1 MKYTLNNQAKD
12 NPTEII
18 IGRDAVENIGRTASG
33 YSKIVVITDE
43 ATAKHCLKIL
53 QDRLGAEPDAVVLP
67 GGEDDK
73 NLDLAGAVL
82 RRLKESGL
90 DRKSL
95 IIGLGGGVINDI
107 SGFVASVYMRGIEWV
122 MIPTTLTAQA
132 DAAIGGKTGVNL
144 AGFKNMVGT
153 FWPAKAV
160 LIDPGF
166 LDTLPKDHIRN
177 GLAEIIKMG
186 FIFDKDILGHIGNMN
201 PGKIVGPDLDAASEL
216 AAKAKIGIVAKDTY
230 EAGERKL
237 LNFGHT
243 VGHALEAISH
253 TTGKPLLHGEAISAG
268 MVAEARLAESEGVC
282 RPGLADIVYKTL
294 ERFNLPVSYEKA
306 ELNEILF
313 KVSADKKNVGDSILW
328 TLPSE
333 AGKGIFDHV
342 ADPANIE
349 AAVRSVITK
358 K

>member
-1 MKYTLNNQAKD
+1 MKYSLNNQAKD
-12 NPTEII
+12 TPTEIT
-18 IGRDAVENIGRTASG
+18 IGRGALDEAGRLAGG
-33 YSKIVVITDE
+33 YSKVVVITDE
-43 ATAKHCLKIL
+43 ATAKNCLNIL
-53 QDRLGAEPDAVVLP
+53 KDRLGIESDVVVLP
-67 GGEDDK
+67 GGEEDK

-82 RRLKESGL
+82 RRLKDCGL

-95 IIGLGGGVINDI
+95 VIGLGGGIINDI
-107 SGFVASVYMRGIEWV
+107 SGFVASIYMRGIEWI

-144 AGFKNMVGT
+144 EGFKNMVGS

-166 LDTLPKDHIRN
+166 LDTLPKDHARN

-186 FIFDKDILGHIGNMN
+186 FIFDEKILEHVAKMK
-201 PGKIVGPDLDAASEL
+201 PGKILGTELDAASEL
-216 AAKAKIGIVAKDTY
+216 AAKAKIDIVAKDTY
-230 EAGERKL
+230 ESGERKL

-253 TTGKPLLHGEAISAG
+253 TTDKPLLHGEAISIG
-268 MVAEARLAESEGVC
+268 MIAEARLAESEGIC
-282 RPGLADIVYKTL
+282 EPGLADTVSGTL
-294 ERFNLPVSYEKA
+294 GRFSLPLSYDKA
-306 ELNEILF
+306 ELNDVLF
-313 KVSADKKNVGDSILW
+313 KISADKKNVGDNILW
-328 TLPSE
+328 TLPTE

-342 ADPANIE
+342 ASKTNIE
-349 AAVRSVITK
+349 AAVRSVIAK

>member
-12 NPTEII
+12 NATEIT
-18 IGRDAVENIGRTASG
+18 IGRGALDSLGKTSSG
-33 YSKIVVITDE
+33 YSKTVIITDE
-43 ATAKHCLKIL
+43 DTAKNCLEAVRE
-53 QDRLGAEPDAVVLP
+53 RLGPELDAIVLP
-67 GGEDDK
+67 GGENDK

-95 IIGLGGGVINDI
+95 VIGLGGGVINDI
-107 SGFVASVYMRGIEWV
+107 SGFVASIYMRGIDWV

-144 AGFKNMVGT
+144 DGFKNMVGS
-153 FWPAKAV
+153 FWPARAV

-186 FIFDKDILGHIGNMN
+186 FIFDEGILGHISKTD
-201 PGKIVGPDLDAASEL
+201 PDTILGPELDAASEL
-216 AAKAKIGIVAKDTY
+216 AAKAKIDIVAKDTY
-230 EAGERKL
+230 ESGGRKL

-243 VGHALEAISH
+243 VGHALEAISLS
-253 TTGKPLLHGEAISAG
+253 TDKPLLHGEAISIG
-268 MVAEARLAESEGVC
+268 MVAEAKLAETEGVC
-282 RPGLADIVYKTL
+282 KPGLSETVSQTL
-294 ERFNLPVSYEKA
+294 SRFNLPVSYDKA
-306 ELNEILF
+306 GLSDILY
-313 KVSADKKNVGDSILW
+313 KISSDKKNVGDDILW
-328 TLPSE
+328 TLPAE
-333 AGKGIFDHV
+333 AGKGIFDHI
-342 ADPANIE
+342 AERANIE
-349 AAVRSVITK
+349 TAIRAVIAK